1 MTKDMTT
8 GSPMKL
14 ILGFSIPML
23 MGLLFQQMYN
33 LVDTMIVGKLL
44 GVQALA
50 AVGATGSLN
59 FLIIGFCLGV
69 CSGFAIPV
77 AQKFGAQDYRGLRKY
92 VANGVWLSLLF
103 SAVMTVLTVVFCKPI
118 LKIMQTP
125 DDIFQGSYE
134 YIVIIFIGIPVTYL
148 YNMCSSIIRAVGDS
162 KTPVYFLAMASV
174 MNIVLDIVL
183 ILNFQMGVAGAALAT
198 VISQGVSGVLCLILI
213 MKKFDILKVRKEEW
227 KWDGQYAASLCNMG
241 VPMGLQFSITAIG
254 SVILQSA
261 VNTLGSASVAAMTA
275 ANKIGMFLTC
285 PFDALGSTMATYA
298 GQNVGAGKVERIGK
312 GIRGGIL
319 IGWGYSILAL
329 ICTYCFSGQM
339 SMLFVDSAQTEI
351 IANIKMCLVANALF
365 YVMLTLVNTV
375 RYLIQGMGF
384 GKFSLFSGVFEM
396 IARGVAGFVLV
407 PKYGFVAACFAS
419 PLAWVLADCF
429 LVPAYFYAMKKMREM
444 LKKRAEEPALP
455 RRELER
461 VAL

>member
-23 MGLLFQQMYN
+23 MGLLFQQLYN

-50 AVGATGSLN
+50 AVGATSSLN

-77 AQKFGAQDYRGLRKY
+77 AQKFGAGDYVGLRKY
-92 VANGVWLSLLF
+92 VANGVWLSILF
-103 SAVMTVLTVVFCKPI
+103 SVVMTALTVIFCKPI

-125 DDIFQGSYE
+125 DDIFQGAYE

-148 YNMCSSIIRAVGDS
+148 YNMCSSLIRAVGDS
-162 KTPVYFLAMASV
+162 KTPVYFLAIASIL
-174 MNIVLDIVL
+174 NIVLDVVL
-183 ILNFQMGVAGAALAT
+183 IVNFNMGVAGAAVAT
-198 VISQGVSGVLCLILI
+198 VISQGVSGVFCLLFII
-213 MKKFDILKVRKEEW
+213 KKFDILKPRKEERAW
-227 KWDGQYAASLCNMG
+227 NGQYAAALCNMG

-261 VNTLGSASVAAMTA
+261 VNTLGSSSVAAMTA
-275 ANKIGMFLTC
+275 GSKIGMLFTC

-298 GQNVGAGKVERIGK
+298 GQNTGAGRMDRIGE
-312 GIRGGIL
+312 GIKAGIFM
-319 IGWGYSILAL
+319 GSVYSIIAL
-329 ICTYCFSGQM
+329 ILTYLFSNQIAL
-339 SMLFVDSAQTEI
+339 LFVDQAETAIMSDI
-351 IANIKMCLVANALF
+351 RMFLIGNGLF
-365 YVMLTLVNTV
+365 YIPLTLVNTI

-384 GKFSLFSGVFEM
+384 SKFALLAGVFEM
-396 IARGVAGFVLV
+396 IARAVAGFMLV
-407 PKYGFVAACFAS
+407 PKFGFIAACLAS
-419 PLAWVLADCF
+419 PLAWIMADIF
-429 LVPAYFYAMKKMREM
+429 LVPAYFYAVKKMSKTF
-444 LKKRAEEPALP
+444 KKTEP
-455 RRELER
+455 
-461 VAL
+461 VFQ

>member
-23 MGLLFQQMYN
+23 MGLLFQQLYN

-50 AVGATGSLN
+50 AVGATSSLN

-77 AQKFGAQDYRGLRKY
+77 AQKFGAGDYVGLRKY
-92 VANGVWLSLLF
+92 VANGVWLSILF
-103 SAVMTVLTVVFCKPI
+103 SVVMTALTVIFCKPI

-125 DDIFQGSYE
+125 DDIFQGAYE

-148 YNMCSSIIRAVGDS
+148 YNMCSSLIRAVGDS
-162 KTPVYFLAMASV
+162 KTPVYFLAIASIL
-174 MNIVLDIVL
+174 NIVLDVVL
-183 ILNFQMGVAGAALAT
+183 IVNFNMGVAGAAVAT
-198 VISQGVSGVLCLILI
+198 VISQGVSGVFCLLFII
-213 MKKFDILKVRKEEW
+213 KKFDILKPRKEERAW
-227 KWDGQYAASLCNMG
+227 NGQYAAALCNMG

-261 VNTLGSASVAAMTA
+261 VNTLGSSSVAAMTA
-275 ANKIGMFLTC
+275 GSKIGMLFTC

-298 GQNVGAGKVERIGK
+298 GQNTGAGRMDRIGE
-312 GIRGGIL
+312 GIKASIFMGSV
-319 IGWGYSILAL
+319 YSIIAL
-329 ICTYCFSGQM
+329 ILTYLFSNQIAL
-339 SMLFVDSAQTEI
+339 LFVDQAETAIMSDI
-351 IANIKMCLVANALF
+351 RMFLIGNGLF
-365 YVMLTLVNTV
+365 YIPLTLVNTI

-384 GKFSLFSGVFEM
+384 SKFALLAGVFEM
-396 IARGVAGFVLV
+396 IARAVAGFMLV
-407 PKYGFVAACFAS
+407 PKFGFIAACLAS
-419 PLAWVLADCF
+419 PLAWIMADIF
-429 LVPAYFYAMKKMREM
+429 LVPAYFYAVKKMSKTF
-444 LKKRAEEPALP
+444 KKTEP
-455 RRELER
+455 
-461 VAL
+461 VFQ

>member
-23 MGLLFQQMYN
+23 MGLLFQQLYN

-50 AVGATGSLN
+50 AVGATSSLN

-77 AQKFGAQDYRGLRKY
+77 AQKFGAGDYVGLRKY
-92 VANGVWLSLLF
+92 VANGVWLSILF
-103 SAVMTVLTVVFCKPI
+103 SVVMTALTVIFCKPI

-125 DDIFQGSYE
+125 DDIFQGAYE

-148 YNMCSSIIRAVGDS
+148 YNMCSSLIRAVGDS
-162 KTPVYFLAMASV
+162 KTPVYFLAIASIL
-174 MNIVLDIVL
+174 NIVLDVVL
-183 ILNFQMGVAGAALAT
+183 IVNFNMGVAGAAVAT
-198 VISQGVSGVLCLILI
+198 VISQGVSGVFCLLFII
-213 MKKFDILKVRKEEW
+213 KKFDILKPRKEERAW
-227 KWDGQYAASLCNMG
+227 NGQYAAALCNMG

-261 VNTLGSASVAAMTA
+261 VNTLGSSSVAAMTA
-275 ANKIGMFLTC
+275 GSKIGMLFTC

-298 GQNVGAGKVERIGK
+298 GQNTGAGRMDRIGE
-312 GIRGGIL
+312 GIKASIFMGSV
-319 IGWGYSILAL
+319 YSIIAL
-329 ICTYCFSGQM
+329 ILTYLFSNQIAL
-339 SMLFVDSAQTEI
+339 LFVDQTETAI
-351 IANIKMCLVANALF
+351 MSDIRMFLIGNGLF
-365 YVMLTLVNTV
+365 YIPLTLVNTI

-384 GKFSLFSGVFEM
+384 SKFALLAGVFEM
-396 IARGVAGFVLV
+396 IARAVAGFMLV
-407 PKYGFVAACFAS
+407 PKFGFIAACLAS
-419 PLAWVLADCF
+419 PLAWIMADIF
-429 LVPAYFYAMKKMREM
+429 LVPAYFYAVKKMSKTF
-444 LKKRAEEPALP
+444 KKTEP
-455 RRELER
+455 
-461 VAL
+461 VFQ

>member
-23 MGLLFQQMYN
+23 MGLLFQQLYN

-50 AVGATGSLN
+50 AVGATSSLN

-77 AQKFGAQDYRGLRKY
+77 AQKFGAGDYVGLRKY
-92 VANGVWLSLLF
+92 VANGVWLSILF
-103 SAVMTVLTVVFCKPI
+103 SVVMTALTVIFCKPI

-125 DDIFQGSYE
+125 DDIFQGAYE

-148 YNMCSSIIRAVGDS
+148 YNMCSSLIRAVGDS
-162 KTPVYFLAMASV
+162 KTPVYFLAIASIL
-174 MNIVLDIVL
+174 NIVLDVVL
-183 ILNFQMGVAGAALAT
+183 IVNFNMGVAGAAVAT
-198 VISQGVSGVLCLILI
+198 VISQGVSGVFCLLFII
-213 MKKFDILKVRKEEW
+213 KKFDILKPRKEERAW
-227 KWDGQYAASLCNMG
+227 NGQYAAALCNMG

-261 VNTLGSASVAAMTA
+261 VNTLGSSSVAAMTA
-275 ANKIGMFLTC
+275 GSKIGMLFTC

-298 GQNVGAGKVERIGK
+298 GQNTGAGRMDRIGE
-312 GIRGGIL
+312 GIKAGIFM
-319 IGWGYSILAL
+319 GSVYSIIAL
-329 ICTYCFSGQM
+329 ILTYLFSNQIAL
-339 SMLFVDSAQTEI
+339 LFVDQTETAI
-351 IANIKMCLVANALF
+351 MSDIRMFLIGNGLF
-365 YVMLTLVNTV
+365 YIPLTLVNTI

-384 GKFSLFSGVFEM
+384 SKFALLAGVFEM
-396 IARGVAGFVLV
+396 IARAVAGFMLV
-407 PKYGFVAACFAS
+407 PKFGFIAACLAS
-419 PLAWVLADCF
+419 PLAWIMADIF
-429 LVPAYFYAMKKMREM
+429 LVPAYFYAVKKMSKTF
-444 LKKRAEEPALP
+444 KKTEP
-455 RRELER
+455 
-461 VAL
+461 VFQ

>member
-23 MGLLFQQMYN
+23 MGLLFQQLYN

-77 AQKFGAQDYRGLRKY
+77 AQKFGAEDYVGLRKY
-92 VANGVWLSLLF
+92 VANGVWLSIIF
-103 SAVMTVLTVVFCKPI
+103 SIVMTVLTVVFCNPI
-118 LKIMQTP
+118 LRIMQTP

-134 YIVIIFIGIPVTYL
+134 YIVIIFIGIPVIYL
-148 YNMCSSIIRAVGDS
+148 YNMCSSVIRAVGDS
-162 KTPVYFLAMASV
+162 KTPVYFLAIASV
-174 MNIVLDIVL
+174 LNIGLDIVL
-183 ILNFQMGVAGAALAT
+183 ILNFKMGVAGAALAT
-198 VISQGVSGVLCLILI
+198 VISQGVSGVLCLIFI
-213 MKKFDILKVRKEEW
+213 MKKFDILKVRGEEW
-227 KWDGQYAASLCNMG
+227 KWDGRYAASLCNMG

-261 VNTLGSASVAAMTA
+261 VNTLGSSSVAAMTA
-275 ANKIGMFLTC
+275 GSKIGLFLTC
-285 PFDALGSTMATYA
+285 PLDALGSTMATYA
-298 GQNVGAGKVERIGK
+298 GQNIGAGRLERIGA
-312 GIRGGIL
+312 GIKSGVML
-319 IGWGYSILAL
+319 GWMYSILAFL
-329 ICTYCFSGQM
+329 CTYCFSGQM
-339 SMLFVDSAQTEI
+339 SMLFVDRTQTEI
-351 IANIKMCLVANALF
+351 ISNIRMFLVCNSLF

-384 GKFSLFSGVFEM
+384 SKFALFSGMFEM
-396 IARGVAGFVLV
+396 IARGLAGFLLV
-407 PKYGFVAACFAS
+407 PRFGFAAACFAS
-419 PLAWVLADCF
+419 PLAWILADCF
-429 LVPAYFYAMKKMREM
+429 LVPAYFYCVRKTQGI
-444 LKKRAEEPALP
+444 LKKKVAKPALS
-455 RRELER
+455 
-461 VAL
+461 